1 MNWYWILLLE
11 FFIFLFG
18 ILTPDKDIPFW
29 KIIFYIHGGIFIL
42 IEIML
47 LSYQIC
53 IDLNIPIMKVG

>member
-11 FFIFLFG
+11 FFIFLFSV
-18 ILTPDKDIPFW
+18 LTPDKDIPFW
-29 KIIFYIHGGIFIL
+29 KIVFYIHGAVFIL

-53 IDLNIPIMKVG
+53 IDLNIPVMKVG